1 MEGHRALTP
10 VEILEAAGV
19 EFVLHEHVPV
29 ATVAEILM
37 ALPFPAEEH
46 VKTLAFTAGGNV
58 VLASLRGSD
67 RLRFGQLARAIGV
80 GRDTISPLSPERV
93 RDELGLEPGGVCP
106 LVDRA
111 DVTVLF
117 DRRVLDLPRAF
128 CGSGRNDATLELAP
142 ADLAA
147 ASGAK
152 VVELSAD

>member
-1 MEGHRALTP
+1 MGGRSPET
-10 VEILEAAGV
+10 ILRDAGV
-19 EFVLHEHVPV
+19 PFALHEHVPV
-29 ATVAEILM
+29 ATVAEIVV

-67 RLRFGQLARAIGV
+67 RLRFGQLARALGV
-80 GRDTISPLSPERV
+80 GRDTISPLSSERV

-147 ASGAK
+147 ASRATIA
-152 VVELSAD
+152 ELAAD